1 MPTFRV
7 VIETRDGYEK
17 FVEAVSVEEAQ
28 ASIEAEDTWSSPD
41 HGWKRTDD
49 CYSAIESIEQ
59 VKD

>member
-17 FVEAVSVEEAQ
+17 RVDAASAEEAQ

-41 HGWKRTDD
+41 HGWTHTDD
-49 CYSAIESIEQ
+49 CYCGIASIEQ
-59 VKD
+59 VRD